1 MTMVKTDPGTAAL
14 AAMPSDATTSASS
27 IYLASAESDT
37 GKSAIALG
45 LLHLLAA
52 SAARVGVFR
61 PIVRWWSLGSD
72 DSDVVRRTVLVV
84 PTNEELAIAPPPGN
98 SSDLRGPSDSSA
110 ETLPIADH

>member
-14 AAMPSDATTSASS
+14 AAMPSGATTRASS

-61 PIVRWWSLGSD
+61 PIVRWWSLAATTATS
-72 DSDVVRRTVLVV
+72 S
-84 PTNEELAIAPPPGN
+84 EERF
-98 SSDLRGPSDSSA
+98 S
-110 ETLPIADH
+110 